1 VHALLA
7 GNALAVHDIERDLYG
22 TSLGLD
28 IKTAELVSEGHKH
41 HLYAISE
48 VIRSGSI
55 KTAVRQGLVKSGV
68 MYESV
73 VNNVPFVLAG
83 SIRDDGPLPEVI
95 TDTMAAQDA
104 MRELLKDA
112 DLVLMMATMLHS
124 IAVGNMLPSYVKTI
138 CVDINPATVTKLI
151 DRGTAQAI
159 GIVTDVGTFLPALA
173 AELEIIDVE

>member
-1 VHALLA
+1 M
-7 GNALAVHDIERDLYG
+7 HDIERDLYG

-48 VIRSGSI
+48 VVRCGSI
-55 KTAVRQGLVKSGV
+55 AEAVRQGVVKSGI
-68 MYESV
+68 MYECV
-73 VNNVPFVLAG
+73 TNNVPFVLAG
-83 SIRDDGPLPEVI
+83 SIRDDGPLPDVI
-95 TDTMAAQDA
+95 TDVMVAQDA
-104 MRELLKDA
+104 MRELLKGV

-159 GIVTDVGTFLPALA
+159 GLVTDVGTLLPILA
-173 AELEIIDVE
+173 DELTSLDVV